1 MNPVCAGPAPA
12 RASPEPLSLGRAQ
25 RARGLGFTNRPR
37 VRDDVRPT
45 DAAATEEWVADQP
58 IDLETILGERFTVL
72 SGYRAPGSRSTFDH
86 VVVGPAGVF
95 VVLRFDE
102 VGRVRVS
109 GERVTLNDESI
120 VPIVQRA
127 RRQAL
132 AVQLLLADGLAEL
145 DLRVT
150 PVVWVRRASLGLRR
164 LASGVRL
171 ASARDLR
178 RRVARA
184 PSVLPATEARK
195 LTLLAEGR
203 LVPAQGL
210 SA

>member
-1 MNPVCAGPAPA
+1 MAEQPV
-12 RASPEPLSLGRAQ
+12 E
-25 RARGLGFTNRPR
+25 
-37 VRDDVRPT
+37 
-45 DAAATEEWVADQP
+45 
-58 IDLETILGERFTVL
+58 LETILGERFTVL

-102 VGRVRVS
+102 PGRLRIRGDS
-109 GERVTLNDESI
+109 VTLNDESI
-120 VPIVQRA
+120 VPVVQRA

-150 PVVWVRRASLGLRR
+150 PIVWVRRARLGLRR
-164 LASGVRL
+164 LATGVRL
-171 ASARDLR
+171 ASVRDLR
-178 RRVARA
+178 RWVARA
-184 PSVLPATEARK
+184 PGVLPATEARK

-203 LVPAQGL
+203 LVPARGL